1 MNKIRDYIF
10 FLICIALLFNNIPKI
25 FQINFIGS
33 VLGDKLVFYPLIIG
47 FIYTTYYQYK
57 YKNILIDFYKINKYI
72 IGYFVIIMI
81 SLIIGLYSYSYYDL
95 ILDGPIEQIE
105 KLPRVLMLLQGLG
118 INIEE
123 KSLLILW
130 MIVRVIKGLLLETI
144 YTFGG
149 AYMIYCWYY
158 NNWQQGFKILSKAII
173 CSIIIILLYSS
184 IEIFYL
190 AGSKFAT
197 EILIVITPI
206 FHVVMEHDWWPPLL
220 WKGQLRSIF
229 AEPSYFG
236 MYAAFAM
243 PFLWYRIIKNENK
256 KYEYLYI
263 IINILFVFCLFLTK
277 ARTAVALFLIENII
291 FMSLIF
297 YYQNKIVIKKGLIIL
312 ICGLISFVGANMFAF
327 IENKSDIDFS
337 TEVNSYIDENLG
349 SIASTNQRSNNARY
363 SVMIADLKIGLENPV
378 FGVGRDLRSAY
389 VYDNLPDMGKDNAE
403 IKMWKEDSME
413 YGLLRFGVPVLS
425 KYTSQ
430 FAETGILG
438 VIVFFAAPAI
448 LIIKLCKKILAKQI
462 LDKKEWLMYITIFIS
477 LLGLLI
483 GAIAG
488 NINSRYCYWVLL
500 GLGYAMCFG
509 KLNKY

>member
-25 FQINFIGS
+25 FQINFIGN

-312 ICGLISFVGANMFAF
+312 ICGLISFISANMFAF
-327 IENKSDIDFS
+327 VENKSDVDFGV
-337 TEVNSYIDENLG
+337 EVNSYIDENLG

-378 FGVGRDLRSAY
+378 FGEGRDLRSAY

-425 KYTSQ
+425 EYTSQ

-438 VIVFFAAPAI
+438 VIAFLIAPVI
-448 LIIKLCKKILAKQI
+448 LIVKFCKKIVAKQT
-462 LDKKEWLMYITIFIS
+462 LDIKEWLMYITIFIS
-477 LLGLLI
+477 LLGILI

-509 KLNKY
+509 KLKKY